1 MDAEAARVQIEEID
15 RLKKAKRLT
24 LLFDGWEDKL
34 RRSLY
39 GTVAARVGEYPT
51 VLSLDDLTGHRGSA
65 DKYLETAK
73 KAMKNMEIEDGRNII
88 ALTTDN
94 PTVMQSFRG
103 KFKFDYHWVLVRN
116 MSQCMIQM
124 EYLICV
130 CRYSR
135 AFYTDLIPSLEKLF
149 PTRL

>member
-15 RLKKAKRLT
+15 RLKKGKRLT

-39 GTVAARVGEYPT
+39 GTVTAQVGEYPT

-65 DKYLETAK
+65 NKYLETAK

-103 KFKFDYHWVLVRN
+103 KFKSDYHWVLVRN
-116 MSQCMIQM
+116 MSQSTIQM
-124 EYLICV
+124 EYLIRI
-130 CRYSR
+130 CRYLR
-135 AFYTDLIPSLEKLF
+135 VFCMDLIPSSEKFL